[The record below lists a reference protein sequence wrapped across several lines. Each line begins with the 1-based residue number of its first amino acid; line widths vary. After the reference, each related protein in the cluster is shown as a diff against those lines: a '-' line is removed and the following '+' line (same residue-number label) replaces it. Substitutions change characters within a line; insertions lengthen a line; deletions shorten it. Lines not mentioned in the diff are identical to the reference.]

1 MRQFLIRIIIGIAI
15 FSTMLTSCESD
26 SLDKKINFIGDSI
39 VARWDVN
46 QSFPS
51 RLVSNSGVGGSG
63 IQLIEA
69 HTGAF
74 GDENVVVLS
83 GTNDHTMLRSASQ
96 RHDYANRFAEAAL
109 RLSTGRVFVF
119 SVLPRDFQGDREDI
133 NADILAYNEVLKEVL
148 AEQSRIMYIDV
159 YHLFMDGESINLKY
173 YSDGLHLNEAGY
185 EILTASLRNAL

>member
-74 GDENVVVLS
+74 GDEKVVVLS
-83 GTNDHTMLRSASQ
+83 GTNDHSMLHSASQ

-109 RLSTGRVFVF
+109 RLSTGIVFVF

-173 YSDGLHLNEAGY
+173 YSDGLHLNKAGY
-185 EILTASLRNAL
+185 EILTASLRNDL